1 MNSEKEKKVVDP
13 PKSDINFILNLLSSN
28 KLIDTKNE
36 IDKQRI
42 RFPNSP
48 ILFNILG
55 AVFAGQNQIN
65 DAIKNYKKAI
75 KINPKYAQAYN
86 NLGAALQKSGEINE
100 AIEYYKHAIIIKKD
114 FVEAYNNLGNLYQD
128 IGKKKDALNIFYKVI
143 KIKPDYAEVYN
154 LIGMVLDDL
163 SQFDEA
169 LTYYK
174 KSIDLKPNN
183 YFTYNNIG
191 NLLSNI
197 GKHDEAT
204 SAYYKSLK
212 FKSDNASTYS
222 NLLLNLNYKLNFDS
236 KLYLSEAKKF
246 GLNCKPKNKISIKYQ
261 YEKNPKKLKIG
272 FVSADFGNHPGGFF
286 TLSTLRELRK
296 KNFELV
302 AYSNKNRQDGYSS
315 HFKPLFT
322 KWNTIEKK
330 NDHEVVDQIL
340 KDGIHILIELQGH
353 SAQNRIPIFMHK
365 AAPIQ
370 ASWLSQGTLGVSEI
384 DYLIGSP
391 CITPKSEENHF
402 VEKIWRLPE
411 ITQCFTAPNFNVEI
425 NPLPALKNKY
435 ITFGCINNLTK
446 INDDV
451 IYLWSKILSSIPKS
465 HAVWTNKAG
474 SYASL
479 VNCFFSSSF
488 FIISPYMDPS
498 IFAIQSHSNS
508 CLYFASPIWDLA
520 ASSSSWSII
529 LVSLALAV

>member
-402 VEKIWRLPE
+402 VEK
-411 ITQCFTAPNFNVEI
+411 
-425 NPLPALKNKY
+425 
-435 ITFGCINNLTK
+435 
-446 INDDV
+446 
-451 IYLWSKILSSIPKS
+451 
-465 HAVWTNKAG
+465 
-474 SYASL
+474 
-479 VNCFFSSSF
+479 
-488 FIISPYMDPS
+488 
-498 IFAIQSHSNS
+498 
-508 CLYFASPIWDLA
+508 
-520 ASSSSWSII
+520 
-529 LVSLALAV
+529 